1 MPSCSMVLL
10 EISTKFIYMVRR
22 ESTWIWTEAGLDFDC
37 QFSLW
42 TRWWV
47 RAAPATPRLS
57 RAILV
62 ISSSSC
68 NPGGAGQEDHQGEN
82 DLQVLTKPGL
92 TRLCSVIIH
101 SVLSYREA
109 IRNYNNYADNEGS
122 PDQVLLADLPQLD
135 WHPADWNLQGS
146 ISQFSHPSCLG
157 VEKEWCSWRHLDW
170 SNPSRDLEILHW

>member
-1 MPSCSMVLL
+1 M
-10 EISTKFIYMVRR
+10 
-22 ESTWIWTEAGLDFDC
+22 
-37 QFSLW
+37 
-42 TRWWV
+42 

-62 ISSSSC
+62 ISSPSC

-122 PDQVLLADLPQLD
+122 PDQLLLADLL
-135 WHPADWNLQGS
+135 NLTDIQ
-146 ISQFSHPSCLG
+146 QT
-157 VEKEWCSWRHLDW
+157 
-170 SNPSRDLEILHW
+170 EICKAVSANLAI